1 MNLHLWN
8 QKRQE
13 RPLVYSCPR
22 PSSLPRFF
30 YFAEFFNPPT
40 FSTYQY
46 PPVFGTEKYL
56 SFLCCCCLCSR
67 RKMFIICL
75 LGETKN

>member
-46 PPVFGTEKYL
+46 PPVI
-56 SFLCCCCLCSR
+56 R
-67 RKMFIICL
+67 
-75 LGETKN
+75 N